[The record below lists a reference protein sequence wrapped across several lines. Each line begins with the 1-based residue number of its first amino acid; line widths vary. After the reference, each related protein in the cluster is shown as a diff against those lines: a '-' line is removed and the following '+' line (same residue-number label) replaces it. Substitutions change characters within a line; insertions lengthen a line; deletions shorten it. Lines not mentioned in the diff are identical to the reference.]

1 MARVTVED
9 CLDKVDNRFQLVLV
23 ATKRAR
29 QLANGVQPLVPWEN
43 DKPTIVALREIAAG
57 LVGPGIL
64 EETVH
69 SVFEEDE
76 EDALSAADEEAATP
90 DAAAAEAAMPED
102 AAAEDAAAEAAT
114 PEDAAPDAQDD
125 IPPAADS

>member
-43 DKPTIVALREIAAG
+43 DKPTIVALREIAEG

-69 SVFEEDE
+69 SVFEED
-76 EDALSAADEEAATP
+76 DEETLDASAGDATSP
-90 DAAAAEAAMPED
+90 DTESPVDATTEA
-102 AAAEDAAAEAAT
+102 
-114 PEDAAPDAQDD
+114 AAPDAEDD
-125 IPPAADS
+125 TPPAAEG

>member
-43 DKPTIVALREIAAG
+43 DKPTIVALREIAEG

-69 SVFEEDE
+69 SVFEED
-76 EDALSAADEEAATP
+76 DEEMLDT
-90 DAAAAEAAMPED
+90 
-102 AAAEDAAAEAAT
+102 AAEDAASPDTESPVAAAPEAT
-114 PEDAAPDAQDD
+114 APDATAPDAEDD
-125 IPPAADS
+125 TQPAAEG

>member
-57 LVGPGIL
+57 LVGPAIL
-64 EETVH
+64 DETVH
-69 SVFEEDE
+69 SVFVDDE
-76 EDALSAADEEAATP
+76 EEQDVSAAV
-90 DAAAAEAAMPED
+90 ED
-102 AAAEDAAAEAAT
+102 AASPVAAAPEAAVDAP
-114 PEDAAPDAQDD
+114 PE
-125 IPPAADS
+125 ADS